1 MSTNTTNVL
10 ASGIEIIG
18 SIRFQNDMHI
28 DGKIDGE
35 IQSESGKVTIGEMAD
50 IKGNIEAGEVHIYG
64 HVVGNVRSNRC
75 HLNERAVINGDIT
88 TRALSMDEGARLSGR
103 AEIG

>member
-1 MSTNTTNVL
+1 MNNNTTNVL

-35 IQSESGKVTIGEMAD
+35 ILSESGKVTIGQMAD
-50 IKGNIEAGEVHIYG
+50 IKGDINAGEVHVYG
-64 HVVGNVRSNRC
+64 HVNGNVKSDRC
-75 HLNERAVINGDIT
+75 HLNGNAVIMGDIT
-88 TRALSMDEGARLSGR
+88 TGELSMEQGAKLSGR
-103 AEIG
+103 VEIG